1 MGGTLTTDSTTLW
14 NGDGVKRF
22 GAIVVVLGMML
33 ALTACTS
40 GTGPIAF
47 NYGGQWS
54 GTIQDS
60 LAGNGIVSAT
70 LTQSGSDIGGTW
82 QATFAGG
89 GNGGTAVGAINGSQ
103 VILELYPSNVSA
115 CPYRVV
121 ANRSGSTLSGNY
133 AAFNC
138 TGTITG
144 TLTIT
149 KQ

>member
-1 MGGTLTTDSTTLW
+1 M
-14 NGDGVKRF
+14 KRTI
-22 GAIVVVLGMML
+22 GIIVVVGLLLGL
-33 ALTACTS
+33 SACTS
-40 GTGPIAF
+40 GTGLIPF
-47 NYGGQWS
+47 NYAGQWS

-60 LAGNGIVSAT
+60 LAGSGVVSAT
-70 LTQSGSDIGGTW
+70 LTQSGTDIGGTW

-121 ANRSGSTLSGNY
+121 ATRSGSTLSGNY

>member
-1 MGGTLTTDSTTLW
+1 MSEVK
-14 NGDGVKRF
+14 GDAVKRF
-22 GAIVVVLGMML
+22 SAIAVIVVLLL
-33 ALTACTS
+33 ALAACTS
-40 GTGPIAF
+40 GTGPVAF
-47 NYGGQWS
+47 NYAGQWS

-82 QATFAGG
+82 QATFTGG

-103 VILELYPSNVSA
+103 VILELYPSNVAA

-121 ANRSGSTLSGNY
+121 ATRSGSMLSGNY

-144 TLTIT
+144 TLTIS